1 MQIILLIP
9 FDVSLILFIFY
20 AFACFVLPIAVAS
33 LILPYVGFAAMLLL
47 TIQIYIWYFT
57 EKA

>member
-33 LILPYVGFAAMLLL
+33 LILPYVGFAAMCLL
-47 TIQIYIWYFT
+47 TVHLYICALT
-57 EKA
+57 QKS